1 MDIVSSPR
9 LAVPAVVDR
18 RTLAWQ
24 FRRRGLVL
32 ASLTHVLAPASA
44 ALVAAAF
51 APPARAQTTPTPTL
65 PQGGVFTAGEG
76 AIAAANGAMTV
87 TQASNRGVI
96 DWRSFSIGANGHV
109 TIRNGAG
116 ATLNRVTGGELSR
129 IDGQLTATGS
139 VYLINPNG
147 IVVGGGGRI
156 LTGGSFVAS
165 TRDIADGAFMAGGAM
180 TAAGN
185 GAGTVVNQGS
195 IVARDGDVVL
205 IGRSVVN
212 EGGIDAANG
221 TATLAAANT
230 VLLTTVG
237 GPAGIYV
244 APDAGADGAV
254 SQSGRIAAA
263 AAALK
268 AAGGDIYTLAGNRT
282 GLIAATGTATIDGQV
297 WLTAPNG
304 QVSIEGTVSA
314 GNHDGSGGGIVA
326 NGRAVAIGGGATLAA
341 TGTRGGSVMVGIS
354 RAGAG
359 DLAERTSIADG
370 ATILAGGPAGGG
382 LVETSGHHVVIGAAT
397 IAAGKG
403 GTWLVDPVDLT
414 IDAAAAATVAASLD
428 AGTNVIEQTSASG
441 ASGAGVQSPGSGDL
455 TVAAPIR
462 WTGSGTLTLDAYHD
476 LNLNAA
482 IVGGGG
488 LVGSA
493 GNAVSV
499 RAGIAADTVALTAGT
514 GALTLGSGT
523 SVSAANGITLAT
535 GGAFVNNAGAA
546 ALSAGS
552 GRWLVYSANPAND
565 ADGGLTPDFYQY
577 AAAPGAAA
585 VAAGNGRLFAL
596 APTLAVTLSG
606 AVAKNYDGTT
616 AASFGAAASVAGLV
630 NADTASVTGRY
641 ADKNVGTGIAVT
653 ASSVAVAHNGIAVYG
668 YAGTSP
674 SVTAATGR
682 IDRAALVATIVGTP
696 TKTYNGTT
704 TAALSAANYAFS
716 GFAAGEGASV
726 NQASTVAYDSADAGA
741 RTVTAG
747 LSPTNFAAAAGTSLS
762 NYILPTSAAGAG
774 RIDRAPL
781 LITGVLATG
790 KTYDRT
796 TTDLLD
802 TGNAGLYGI
811 IGGDSVALVTA
822 GATGSF
828 ATANAGSN
836 IAVATSG
843 FTLTGGK
850 AGNYALVQPT
860 GLTATIARAP
870 VTVGGVSAAS
880 KGYDGNAA
888 ALLLTGG
895 ATLAGVIAGDTVALN
910 GASASGSFA
919 RADADAGIAVT
930 ASGFALTG
938 GDAANYALSQPTGL
952 SADITRRSLS
962 VALTGSPTKTY
973 NGADNAV
980 VGTADFA
987 LSGFVAGQSATIGQT
1002 STARYATANAGAQG
1016 VTVTLNPSDYVA
1028 GAGTKLSNYALPTSV
1043 AGTGTIQQ
1051 APLTI
1056 AIAGNP
1062 TKTYDGTAAATL
1074 ASGNY
1079 RLSGFLAGEGA
1090 TVTRTAGSYDSANA
1104 GARTVTAALTAGDFA
1119 AQGGTLL
1126 SNYLLPTL
1134 ASGYGTIDPAA
1145 LAGSI
1150 RAGITGNPTKT
1161 YDGTTLATLTTAN
1174 FALTG
1179 FAAGEG
1185 ASVTQ
1190 TVGAYSSKD
1199 AGVQRVVAN
1208 LATSDFVADQG
1219 TNLANYTLP
1228 GYAYGTGTILQAVLT
1243 ASIAGDPTKVY
1254 NGTTSAALTAAN
1266 VTVAGLASGEGLVIS
1281 PATSA
1286 SYDSRNAG
1294 ARTVTAS
1301 FSATDIAAQGGT
1313 LLSNYVLP
1321 TSASGAGTITL
1332 APLTILGVTAA
1343 DRAYDT
1349 TAAAV
1354 LRTGDARLFGAVAGD
1369 AITLSTG
1376 AAAGSFATA
1385 NAGNALAVTATG
1397 FALTGGDS
1405 ANYRLLQPT
1414 GLTATIAR
1422 AGVSLTGVAAR
1433 NKVYD
1438 ATNTGSLDSAG
1449 ASLSGV
1455 FGTDAGQVAL
1465 DASGAVASFG
1475 SVNVGNDLRV
1485 TAGGFALT
1493 GAAAGNYAL
1502 AQPGGLV
1509 ASITPAPLTALIVGN
1524 PTKTYDG
1531 STSTSL
1537 TAANYN
1543 LVGFVAGQGA
1553 SVPQSATAHY
1563 LVADAGVQGITSTLV
1578 SSDFRANAGTNL
1590 SNYLLPTAGNGS
1602 GTIAQ
1607 APLTVRIVGDP
1618 TKSYDATTTASLTS
1632 ANYVLGG
1639 FIGSQSGSVTQAV
1652 GSYAAADAGSRGV
1665 TATLAGGDYA
1675 AGAGTRL
1682 ANYLLP
1688 TVAVGTGTITRASL
1702 QVTGVTGTNRAYT
1715 GGRADVLG
1723 VAGAGVAGL
1732 FGTDTVTLD
1741 SSAATGLFASK
1752 NVGTG
1757 IGVTASGF
1765 TIGGGQS
1772 ANYTLAQPVGLVAD
1786 ITQAALTLTGVT
1798 RVYNQTTGLPTV
1810 NAAYAFTGTY
1820 AGDAVGINASGATG
1834 SYADR
1839 NVGTGKAVSVSGL
1852 ALTGADAGNY
1862 AIPNVV
1868 NAAIGSITKAPLGV
1882 GGVVALDKVY
1892 DATRTATLDNANAGL
1907 TGLFTG
1913 DAVTL
1918 GTGSAT
1924 GLFASKNVGAGKA
1937 VSLTGY
1943 AVSGADAGNYT
1954 LVQPTGVTAAI
1965 TPNPGI
1971 SLIAIYK
1978 TYDGTTILPTLDT
1991 AYWLNGVLPGDT
2003 VTVAAAGLSGGYADK
2018 NAANGIAVNV
2028 SGITLAG
2035 PDGANYSTAPSI
2047 SNVAIGNITTRA
2059 LSAGI
2064 AGNPTKT
2071 YDGTAAVTLA
2081 AGNYTISGF
2090 VTGESATITQTSGSY
2105 SSANAGGRTITANL
2119 AAGDF
2124 AAAGGTLLSNYLL
2137 PTTATGGGTIA
2148 KRTLTISG
2156 VSANDKTYNGTF
2168 AAALTVSGAALQ
2180 NLVPGDAGSVALG
2193 TVGAAGLFA
2202 SKNVGT
2208 GIAVTASGFTITGA
2222 KAANYNLT
2230 QPTGLSASINQAML
2244 NLVGISRMYTAGVAA
2259 TGAGVTYTLGG
2270 VVGGD
2275 TVSLA
2280 TGGLSG
2286 SFADKNVGTAKSVS
2300 LSGLAL
2306 TGGSA
2311 GNYAIAASVS
2321 NAAIGTITAAPL
2333 TVTGAVAVGKTY
2345 DGSTAATIN
2354 NAASTVNGVLGSDS
2368 LTLNAPTA
2376 GTFASANAGSQAVAV
2391 SGSYTV
2397 SGSDAGNYVVTQP
2410 TGLTATIAPKT
2421 LTAAVVGTPTKTYDG
2436 TIAATLAPANYA
2448 LTGFVGSQGATVNH
2462 ASGSYAAA
2470 DAGSQTVSVTLA
2482 AGDFAATGGALL
2494 SNYVLPTT
2502 ASGAGTINQRALTV
2516 AIQGNPTKTYD
2527 ATTAATLAAGNYL
2540 LTGFAGGQGG
2550 SVTKAT
2556 GSYAVADAGSRTVTT
2571 SLAAGDFVAA
2581 GGTNL
2586 ANYLLPTLA
2595 SGTGT
2600 IAKRG
2605 LTVAI
2610 TGTPTRAY
2618 DGTTAAT
2625 LAASDYAL
2633 TGFIGGQGAAI
2644 TQTTGSYA
2652 SANAGSTAVTATLA
2666 AGAFTANGGTT
2677 LANYLL
2683 PTAASGTGTI
2693 TPKAV
2698 TAAIV
2703 GTPTKAYD
2711 GTVAATLT
2719 SANYLLSGFV
2729 AGQGASVTRTGAS
2742 YAAADAGSRTVTA
2755 SLAAGDFAATG
2766 GTLLSNYL
2774 LPTGASGA
2782 GLVNRR
2788 ALTAAIIATPAKTY
2802 DATTAATLAAGDVTL
2817 AGFVAGQGA
2826 SVGPVAGSYAAAGAG
2841 SRAVTASLAAGDIA
2855 ATGGTNLSNY
2865 LLPTSAAGTGTIAQR
2880 VLTAAITATPTKT
2893 YDGTATATLAAGDYA
2908 FGNFVAG
2915 QGASVT
2921 RTDGSYAGA
2930 DAGSRG
2936 VTASFAAGDLVA
2948 AAGTDLANYLLPTSA
2963 SGTGFIVRRVLTA
2976 AITGTPAKTYDGTTV
2991 ATLAASDYALS
3002 GFVAGQGASIGR
3014 ASGSYAG
3021 ADAGSQ
3027 AVTAMLSAGDFTASG
3042 GTNLANYALP
3052 TSAVGTGSIA
3062 QRALF
3067 VAVTGNP
3074 TKTYD
3079 ATTAATLGTGD
3090 YTLTGLVAGEGASV
3104 TRTVG
3109 SYAGADAGVRTVTVA
3124 LSTAD
3129 FAGAAGTSLGNYLLP
3144 TVATGAGTIAQ
3155 RSLVASITATPTKTY
3170 DGTTVAT
3177 LAAGDYTLSGLVAG
3191 QSATLTATAGYY
3203 AIPDAGSRGVTAS
3216 LTAGDFAAGAGTDL
3230 ANYLLPTSAVGT
3242 GTITARALTAAIS
3255 GTPTR
3260 SYDGTT
3266 AATLTPGDYTLA
3278 GFVAGQGASVTQG
3291 SGTYAA
3297 ADAGSTGVTALLS
3310 GGDFVAA
3317 SGTSLVNYL
3326 LPTMASG
3333 TGTITPRALAAA
3345 IGGTPTKTYD
3355 GTATALLTAGD
3366 YSLTG
3371 FVAGQGATVTQ
3382 TAGSYAAADA
3392 GGRGVVAQLS
3402 AGDFVL
3408 DPGTSAA
3415 NYVLP
3420 TSAAGTG
3427 TIAQRLLAIAITGT
3441 PAKTYDGT
3449 TAATLT
3455 AADYSLSG
3463 FVAGQGASVTAT
3475 AGQYAVADA
3484 GSRGVTVALATGDLV
3499 AGAGTDLA
3507 NYLLPASAVG
3517 TGTITPRALTAAI
3530 AGTPTRSYDG
3540 TTSATLAASDYSLTG
3555 FVAGQGA
3562 SVTQT
3567 VGSYAAADAGSRG
3580 VVAGLSAG
3588 DFALDPGT
3596 SAANYV
3602 LPTSAAGTGTIDR
3615 RVVAAAIT
3623 GTPAKTYDGT
3633 TAATLAAADYSLSG
3647 FVAGQGASVGQTF
3660 ASYAGKDAGS
3670 RGVTAILAG
3679 GDFIATGGTDL
3690 ANYLL
3695 PTVAAGTG
3703 SIAQRLLAIAI
3714 TGAPTRTYDGT
3725 TTATLAAG
3733 DYTLTGFVAGEGA
3746 AVTQGRGSYASADAG
3761 SRAVSASLSAGD
3773 FAAASGTTL
3782 ANYVVPASAAGVGT
3796 IERRSLEAAITATPT
3811 KIYDGTTAVAIGA
3824 AGVTLTGFVAG
3835 ENAGVGA
3842 LSGSFAGSD
3851 AGRRGVTA
3859 AVTAGD
3865 VTAAAG
3871 TSLANYVVPVSAAG
3885 MGSIGGRTLTAT
3897 ITGTPAKTYDGTTA
3911 AVLAP
3916 GDYTLS
3922 GFVAGQGGVVTGT
3935 AGTYDSAD
3943 AGSRT
3948 LVATIAAGDVVAGGG
3963 TSLSNYLLPVAASGT
3978 GTITPRA
3985 LTAAIVATPT
3995 RVADGT
4001 TAVALAAGD
4010 VVLGGFVAG
4019 QGATVLQ
4026 TTGRFDGAAAGE
4038 QVVTTT
4044 LGAGVVAANVNTLLA
4059 NYAVPASASGVGL
4072 LTPPVAADTG
4082 PLPAGAPGVGLPT
4095 PAVVADTSPLP
4106 AGAPGVGLP
4115 TPPVVTDTS
4124 PLPAGAPGVGLPT
4137 PPVVADTG
4145 SLPAGASG
4153 VGLPTPAVVADTGSL
4168 HAAIASNLAVRR
4180 LADADAIA
4188 GMTQRVVLG
4197 ATLGRT
4203 YIPYPAPSAL
4213 SSWQTNG
4220 FAPLPSVVALA
4231 APDADD
4237 ALAMRTAAPIIN
4249 STQQIMLQG
4258 GADKAWRIVL
4268 PPLTGSTPATTPL
4281 EQAR

>member
-1 MDIVSSPR
+1 METLFSPR
-9 LAVPAVVDR
+9 LAVPAFVDR
-18 RTLAWQ
+18 RTLAWR

-44 ALVAAAF
+44 ALVAGAF
-51 APPARAQTTPTPTL
+51 ARPARAQTTPTPTL

-76 AIAAANGAMTV
+76 AIAAANGALTV
-87 TQASNRGVI
+87 TQASSRGVI
-96 DWRSFSIGANGHV
+96 DWRSFSIGANGSV

-116 ATLNRVTGGELSR
+116 ATLNRVTGGDLSR

-156 LTGGSFVAS
+156 MTGGSFVGS

-180 TAAGN
+180 TAAGD

-205 IGRSVVN
+205 IGRSVTN

-221 TATLAAANT
+221 TATLAASNT

-244 APDAGADGAV
+244 APDAGADGDV

-304 QVSIEGTVSA
+304 QVTVGGVVSA
-314 GNHDGSGGGIVA
+314 ANHDGSGGGIVA
-326 NGRAVAIGGGATLAA
+326 NGRAVAVRGDATLSAA
-341 TGTRGGSVMVGIS
+341 GTRGGSVMVGIS
-354 RAGAG
+354 RPGAG

-370 ATILAGGPAGGG
+370 ATILAGGPTGGG
-382 LVETSGHHVVIGAAT
+382 LVETSGHHVAIGAAR

-428 AGTNVIEQTSASG
+428 AGTNVVEQTSASG
-441 ASGAGVQSPGSGDL
+441 ASGAGVQSPGSGNL

-476 LNLNAA
+476 LNINAA

-488 LVGSA
+488 LIGSA
-493 GNAVSV
+493 GNAVGV
-499 RAGIAADTVALTAGT
+499 GAAVAANTVALTAGT
-514 GALTLGSGT
+514 GALTLGGGT
-523 SVSAANGITLAT
+523 SVSAANGISLTT

-546 ALSAGS
+546 ALSPGS

-577 AAAPGAAA
+577 AAAPGTAA

-596 APTLAVTLSG
+596 APTLTVTLSG
-606 AVAKNYDGTT
+606 VVAKNYDGTT
-616 AASFGAAASVAGLV
+616 AASFGAAANVAGLV

-641 ADKNVGTGIAVT
+641 ADKNVATGIAVT
-653 ASSVAVAHNGIAVYG
+653 ASSVAVTHNGVAVYG

-674 SVTAATGR
+674 SVTATTGR
-682 IDRAALVATIVGTP
+682 IDRASLTATIVGTP

-704 TAALSAANYAFS
+704 TAALSAANYAFG

-726 NQASTVAYDSADAGA
+726 NQASTVAYDSADAGT

-747 LSPTNFAAAAGTSLS
+747 LSATNFVAAAGTSLS

-774 RIDRAPL
+774 RIDQAPL

-811 IGGDSVALVTA
+811 IGGDSVALVTT
-822 GATGSF
+822 GAIGSF

-880 KGYDGNAA
+880 KVYDGTAA
-888 ALLLTGG
+888 AAIATGG
-895 ATLAGVIAGDTVALN
+895 ATLAGVIAGDVVALN
-910 GASASGSFA
+910 GAAVSGSFA
-919 RADADAGIAVT
+919 RADAGAGIAVA

-938 GDAANYALSQPTGL
+938 SDAANYALSQPAGL

-1056 AIAGNP
+1056 AIEGNP

-1079 RLSGFLAGEGA
+1079 QLSGFLAGEGA
-1090 TVTRTAGSYDSANA
+1090 TVTRTVASYDSANA

-1161 YDGTTLATLTTAN
+1161 YDGTTLATLTPAN
-1174 FALTG
+1174 FVLTG

-1190 TVGAYSSKD
+1190 TVGAYSSKN
-1199 AGVQRVVAN
+1199 AGVQRVVAS
-1208 LATSDFVADQG
+1208 LAAGDFVADQG
-1219 TNLANYTLP
+1219 TNLTNYTLP
-1228 GYAYGTGTILQAVLT
+1228 GYAYGTGTILRAVLT

-1286 SYDSRNAG
+1286 SYNSRNAG

-1313 LLSNYVLP
+1313 LLANYVLP

-1349 TAAAV
+1349 TTAAV

-1369 AITLSTG
+1369 AIALSTG

-1385 NAGNALAVTATG
+1385 NAGNALAVTASG
-1397 FALTGGDS
+1397 FALTGGDA

-1422 AGVSLTGVAAR
+1422 AGVSLTGVSAL

-1438 ATNTGSLDSAG
+1438 ATNLALLDSGG

-1475 SVNVGNDLRV
+1475 SVNVGQDLRV

-1531 STSTSL
+1531 SASTSL
-1537 TAANYN
+1537 SAANYN
-1543 LVGFVAGQGA
+1543 LVGFVAGQSA
-1553 SVPQSATAHY
+1553 SVPQSATARY

-1578 SSDFRANAGTNL
+1578 SSDFRANTGTNL
-1590 SNYLLPTAGNGS
+1590 SNYILPTAGNGS
-1602 GTIAQ
+1602 GTIAP

-1618 TKSYDATTTASLTS
+1618 TKSYDATTAASLTS

-1639 FIGSQSGSVTQAV
+1639 FIGSQGGSVTQAI
-1652 GSYAAADAGSRGV
+1652 GSYAAADAGNRGV

-1675 AGAGTRL
+1675 ADAGTNL

-1688 TVAVGTGTITRASL
+1688 TVAVGTGTITRANL
-1702 QVTGVTGTNRAYT
+1702 QVTGVTGTSRAYN

-1723 VAGAGVAGL
+1723 VAGAGVSGL
-1732 FGTDTVTLD
+1732 FGTDAVTLD

-1810 NAAYAFTGTY
+1810 NGVYAFTGTY
-1820 AGDAVGINASGATG
+1820 GGDAVGIDASGATG

-1839 NVGTGKAVSVSGL
+1839 NVGTGKTVSVSGL
-1852 ALTGADAGNY
+1852 ALTGVDAGNY
-1862 AIPNVV
+1862 AIPNTV
-1868 NAAIGSITKAPLGV
+1868 NAAIGSITKAPLSV

-1907 TGLFTG
+1907 TGLFGG

-1918 GTGSAT
+1918 GTASAT

-1943 AVSGADAGNYT
+1943 AVSGADAGNYSLT
-1954 LVQPTGVTAAI
+1954 QPTGVTAVI

-1978 TYDGTTILPTLDT
+1978 TYDGTTALPTLDT
-1991 AYWLNGVLPGDT
+1991 AYWLSGVLAGDT
-2003 VTVAAAGLSGGYADK
+2003 VTVAAGGLSGGYADR

-2035 PDGANYSTAPSI
+2035 PDRANYSIATSV
-2047 SNVAIGNITTRA
+2047 SNAAIGNVTTKA
-2059 LSAGI
+2059 LSAAI
-2064 AGNPTKT
+2064 IGNPTKT
-2071 YDGTAAVTLA
+2071 YDGTAAVPLG

-2090 VTGESATITQTSGSY
+2090 VGSESATITQTSGSY
-2105 SSANAGGRTITANL
+2105 ASANAGSSTITASL
-2119 AAGDF
+2119 GAGDF
-2124 AAAGGTLLSNYLL
+2124 VAGSGTSFANYVL
-2137 PTTATGGGTIA
+2137 PTSAAGGGTIT
-2148 KRTLTISG
+2148 KRALTISG

-2168 AAALTVSGAALQ
+2168 AATLAVAGATLQ
-2180 NLVPGDAGSVALG
+2180 NLVAGDAGSVALG
-2193 TVGAAGLFA
+2193 TGGATGLFA
-2202 SKNVGT
+2202 SKNIGT
-2208 GIAVTASGFTITGA
+2208 GIAVTASGFALTGA
-2222 KAANYNLT
+2222 KAANYTLT
-2230 QPTGLSASINQAML
+2230 QPTGLSALINQAML

-2306 TGGSA
+2306 TGSGA
-2311 GNYAIAASVS
+2311 ANYAIATSVT

-2333 TVTGAVAVGKTY
+2333 TVTGAAAVGKTY
-2345 DGSTAATIN
+2345 DSSTAATIN
-2354 NAASTVNGVLGSDS
+2354 NAASTLNGVLGSDS
-2368 LTLNAPTA
+2368 LTLNAPTV
-2376 GTFASANAGSQAVAV
+2376 GTFASANAGSRAVTV

-2436 TIAATLAPANYA
+2436 TTAATLAAANYA
-2448 LTGFVGSQGATVNH
+2448 LTGFVGSQGATVTH
-2462 ASGSYAAA
+2462 AGVSYAGA

-2494 SNYVLPTT
+2494 SNYVLPTS
-2502 ASGAGTINQRALTV
+2502 ASGAGAINQRALTV

-2540 LTGFAGGQGG
+2540 LTGFAAGQSG

-2556 GSYAVADAGSRTVTT
+2556 GSYAVADAGSRTVTA

-2600 IAKRG
+2600 IAQRG

-2633 TGFIGGQGAAI
+2633 TGFVGGQGAGV
-2644 TQTTGSYA
+2644 TQTAGSYA
-2652 SANAGSTAVTATLA
+2652 SANVGSAAVTATLA
-2666 AGAFTANGGTT
+2666 AGAFTANGGTN

-2683 PTAASGTGTI
+2683 PTAASGTGSI
-2693 TPKAV
+2693 TPKAL

-2703 GTPTKAYD
+2703 GTPTKTYD

-2719 SANYLLSGFV
+2719 GANYLLSGFV

-2742 YAAADAGSRTVTA
+2742 YAAADAGSRTVTV
-2755 SLAAGDFAATG
+2755 SLAAGDFTANG

-2782 GLVNRR
+2782 GLINRR
-2788 ALTAAIIATPAKTY
+2788 ALTAAITATPAKTY
-2802 DATTAATLAAGDVTL
+2802 DATTAATLVAGDVTL

-2826 SVGPVAGSYAAAGAG
+2826 SVGAVAGSYAAAGAG

-2855 ATGGTNLSNY
+2855 AAGGTNLANY

-2880 VLTAAITATPTKT
+2880 VLTAAIAATPTKT
-2893 YDGTATATLAAGDYA
+2893 YDGTAAATLAAGDYTL
-2908 FGNFVAG
+2908 GNFVVG

-2921 RTDGSYAGA
+2921 RTGGLYASA

-2948 AAGTDLANYLLPTSA
+2948 AAGTDFANYVLPTSA
-2963 SGTGFIVRRVLTA
+2963 SGTGFIARRVLTA
-2976 AITGTPAKTYDGTTV
+2976 AITGTPTKTYDGTTV
-2991 ATLAASDYALS
+2991 ATLVASDYALS
-3002 GFVAGQGASIGR
+3002 GFVAGQGASISR
-3014 ASGSYAG
+3014 TSGSYAG

-3027 AVTAMLSAGDFTASG
+3027 AVTTSLATGDFTGSG

-3052 TSAVGTGSIA
+3052 TSAAGIGSIA
-3062 QRALF
+3062 QRALSI
-3067 VAVTGNP
+3067 AVTGTP

-3079 ATTAATLGTGD
+3079 ATTAATLGAGN

-3109 SYAGADAGVRTVTVA
+3109 SYAAADAGVRTVTVA
-3124 LSTAD
+3124 LSAAD
-3129 FAGAAGTSLGNYLLP
+3129 FAGAAGTSLGNYILP

-3155 RSLVASITATPTKTY
+3155 RSLVAAITTTPTKTY
-3170 DGTTVAT
+3170 DGTTAAT
-3177 LAAGDYTLSGLVAG
+3177 LAAGDYALSGLVAG
-3191 QSATLTATAGYY
+3191 QSAT
-3203 AIPDAGSRGVTAS
+3203 
-3216 LTAGDFAAGAGTDL
+3216 
-3230 ANYLLPTSAVGT
+3230 
-3242 GTITARALTAAIS
+3242 
-3255 GTPTR
+3255 
-3260 SYDGTT
+3260 
-3266 AATLTPGDYTLA
+3266 
-3278 GFVAGQGASVTQG
+3278 
-3291 SGTYAA
+3291 
-3297 ADAGSTGVTALLS
+3297 
-3310 GGDFVAA
+3310 
-3317 SGTSLVNYL
+3317 
-3326 LPTMASG
+3326 
-3333 TGTITPRALAAA
+3333 
-3345 IGGTPTKTYD
+3345 
-3355 GTATALLTAGD
+3355 
-3366 YSLTG
+3366 
-3371 FVAGQGATVTQ
+3371 
-3382 TAGSYAAADA
+3382 
-3392 GGRGVVAQLS
+3392 
-3402 AGDFVL
+3402 
-3408 DPGTSAA
+3408 
-3415 NYVLP
+3415 
-3420 TSAAGTG
+3420 
-3427 TIAQRLLAIAITGT
+3427 
-3441 PAKTYDGT
+3441 
-3449 TAATLT
+3449 
-3455 AADYSLSG
+3455 
-3463 FVAGQGASVTAT
+3463 VTAT
-3475 AGQYAVADA
+3475 AGLYAVADA
-3484 GSRGVTVALATGDLV
+3484 GSRGVTVALTAGDLV

-3507 NYLLPASAVG
+3507 NYLLPASAAG
-3517 TGTITPRALTAAI
+3517 TGTIAARALTAAI
-3530 AGTPTRSYDG
+3530 TGTPTRSYDG
-3540 TTSATLAASDYSLTG
+3540 TTAALLT
-3555 FVAGQGA
+3555 
-3562 SVTQT
+3562 
-3567 VGSYAAADAGSRG
+3567 
-3580 VVAGLSAG
+3580 
-3588 DFALDPGT
+3588 
-3596 SAANYV
+3596 
-3602 LPTSAAGTGTIDR
+3602 
-3615 RVVAAAIT
+3615 
-3623 GTPAKTYDGT
+3623 
-3633 TAATLAAADYSLSG
+3633 
-3647 FVAGQGASVGQTF
+3647 
-3660 ASYAGKDAGS
+3660 
-3670 RGVTAILAG
+3670 
-3679 GDFIATGGTDL
+3679 
-3690 ANYLL
+3690 
-3695 PTVAAGTG
+3695 
-3703 SIAQRLLAIAI
+3703 
-3714 TGAPTRTYDGT
+3714 
-3725 TTATLAAG
+3725 
-3733 DYTLTGFVAGEGA
+3733 
-3746 AVTQGRGSYASADAG
+3746 
-3761 SRAVSASLSAGD
+3761 
-3773 FAAASGTTL
+3773 
-3782 ANYVVPASAAGVGT
+3782 
-3796 IERRSLEAAITATPT
+3796 
-3811 KIYDGTTAVAIGA
+3811 
-3824 AGVTLTGFVAG
+3824 
-3835 ENAGVGA
+3835 
-3842 LSGSFAGSD
+3842 
-3851 AGRRGVTA
+3851 
-3859 AVTAGD
+3859 
-3865 VTAAAG
+3865 
-3871 TSLANYVVPVSAAG
+3871 
-3885 MGSIGGRTLTAT
+3885 
-3897 ITGTPAKTYDGTTA
+3897 
-3911 AVLAP
+3911 P

-3922 GFVAGQGGVVTGT
+3922 GFVAGQGATVTRGS
-3935 AGTYDSAD
+3935 GTYAAAD
-3943 AGSRT
+3943 ASSTAVTALLSAGDHRRGKRHQTS
-3948 LVATIAAGDVVAGGG
+3948 ATICCPAWRQAPAR
-3963 TSLSNYLLPVAASGT
+3963 S
-3978 GTITPRA
+3978 PRA
-3985 LTAAIVATPT
+3985 RSTASIA
-3995 RVADGT
+3995 RRADQD
-4001 TAVALAAGD
+4001 L
-4010 VVLGGFVAG
+4010 
-4019 QGATVLQ
+4019 
-4026 TTGRFDGAAAGE
+4026 
-4038 QVVTTT
+4038 
-4044 LGAGVVAANVNTLLA
+4044 
-4059 NYAVPASASGVGL
+4059 
-4072 LTPPVAADTG
+4072 
-4082 PLPAGAPGVGLPT
+4082 
-4095 PAVVADTSPLP
+4095 
-4106 AGAPGVGLP
+4106 
-4115 TPPVVTDTS
+4115 
-4124 PLPAGAPGVGLPT
+4124 
-4137 PPVVADTG
+4137 
-4145 SLPAGASG
+4145 
-4153 VGLPTPAVVADTGSL
+4153 
-4168 HAAIASNLAVRR
+4168 
-4180 LADADAIA
+4180 
-4188 GMTQRVVLG
+4188 
-4197 ATLGRT
+4197 
-4203 YIPYPAPSAL
+4203 
-4213 SSWQTNG
+4213 
-4220 FAPLPSVVALA
+4220 
-4231 APDADD
+4231 
-4237 ALAMRTAAPIIN
+4237 
-4249 STQQIMLQG
+4249 
-4258 GADKAWRIVL
+4258 
-4268 PPLTGSTPATTPL
+4268 
-4281 EQAR
+4281 